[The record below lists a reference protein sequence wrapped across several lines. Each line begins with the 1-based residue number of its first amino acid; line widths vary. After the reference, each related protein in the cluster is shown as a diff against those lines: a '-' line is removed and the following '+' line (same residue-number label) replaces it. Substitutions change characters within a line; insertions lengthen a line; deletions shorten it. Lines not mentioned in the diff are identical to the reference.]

1 MNRKQIAFDID
12 TKIAEEILG
21 DGYRK
26 IYDDIKKHLVNNGFK
41 HLQGSVYTSHS
52 PMRDL
57 DVTYI
62 IKELLSKYDYLEKC
76 IRDIRKTDITREHSL
91 NHLFSYDGTSG
102 KFSHKE
108 TGKEHLKNTKKVKKK
123 QKRGKLR

>member
-21 DGYRK
+21 DKYRK
-26 IYDDIKKHLVNNGFK
+26 IYDDIKKHLEKNGFK
-41 HLQGSVYTSHS
+41 HLQGSVYTSYD

-62 IKELLSKYDYLEKC
+62 IKELLNSCAYITKC
-76 IRDIRKTDITREHSL
+76 VRDIRKTDIIKEHSL
-91 NHLFSYDGTSG
+91 NHLFSYDGTPG
-102 KFSHKE
+102 KYAIKKE
-108 TGKEHLKNTKKVKKK
+108 KIKKKTVKK
-123 QKRGKLR
+123 QKKKSR

>member
-21 DGYRK
+21 DGYRRV
-26 IYDDIKKHLVNNGFK
+26 YDDVKKHLEKNGFK
-41 HLQGSVYTSHS
+41 HLQGSVYTSDN

-62 IKELLSKYDYLEKC
+62 IKELLSKYEYMGKC
-76 IRDIRKTDITREHSL
+76 VRDIRKTDIVREHSL
-91 NHLFSYDGTSG
+91 NYLFSYDGTPG
-102 KFSHKE
+102 KYVKQRKMEQS
-108 TGKEHLKNTKKVKKK
+108 KN
-123 QKRGKLR
+123 KRKIKSR